1 MRKIAGYFITMVVLI
16 IVQYFLSI
24 LLIFQ
29 IATKRVNQLSSGVR
43 DVLIILIWLGGAV
56 AIIYFFI
63 KFLISIYR
71 YKD

>member
-29 IATKRVNQLSSGVR
+29 IATKRVNQPSSGFR

>member
-1 MRKIAGYFITMVVLI
+1 MVALI

-24 LLIFQ
+24 LLIVQ
-29 IATKRVNQLSSGVR
+29 IATKRVDHPSSGVR

>member
-1 MRKIAGYFITMVVLI
+1 MRKIAGNFITMVVLI